1 MQEAKALGDI
11 ADNLEDDFS
20 SSVQSLITQQVIAD
34 DKIRNTKQGEWT
46 MRTNESNR
54 GTMSCFEQEGG

>member
-20 SSVQSLITQQVIAD
+20 SSVQCLITQQVIAD
-34 DKIRNTKQGEWT
+34 DTIRNAKV
-46 MRTNESNR
+46 NEP
-54 GTMSCFEQEGG
+54 